1 MIVFDTETTD
11 LPMPEAAPIE
21 QQPHIVEF
29 AGIKLDD
36 KTLKEV
42 GRIEFLCKP
51 PVIIPPESVKITGI
65 TNEMVKG
72 KPPFVSYIPLLVDF
86 FLGERVLVAHNL
98 SFDVTILRY
107 SLSRYGR
114 VTSFPWPP
122 TQVCSVEL
130 TIGLKGYR
138 LNLGA
143 LYEIATGRH
152 MAEAHRAMK
161 DTEHLVEVCRWFKKK
176 NMLPI

>member
-11 LPMPEAAPIE
+11 LTQPEAAPIE
-21 QQPHIVEF
+21 QQPHIIEF

-36 KTLKEV
+36 KTLKEI
-42 GRIEFLCKP
+42 GRMEFLCKP

-86 FLGERVLVAHNL
+86 FLGEWVLVAHNL

-122 TQVCSVEL
+122 IQICTVEATL
-130 TIGLKGYR
+130 NMKGFR
-138 LNLGA
+138 LNLGV
-143 LYEIATGRH
+143 LYKELTGEDH
-152 MAEAHRAMK
+152 KDAHRAMP
-161 DTEHLVEVCRWFKKK
+161 DVEALAKVVRILRKKG
-176 NMLPI
+176 II